1 MTLLSS
7 WAKPLLLMT
16 AIIRTMLGWRM
27 QLQLPQLMQSNRKQ
41 KMQIPLSYA
50 ATAVPTATVT
60 TIARTFNSKLLTQ
73 NSSAGLNNHKYNN
86 INQQQ
91 QKKNKYSSEKY
102 KIYFMREYA
111 QSKLR
116 LQQLKATT
124 KLKVVTK
131 SNYTPHSTEGRRPV
145 IRPQSRR
152 NSINY
157 SNNHKIQNNNNNSKT
172 NWQRRL

>member
-1 MTLLSS
+1 MLLAAGEIVAGQQGENLKRFSYDNRVFDTHTHTHLYTHTHAHTTAAWLTMTLLSS

-86 INQQQ
+86 INV
-91 QKKNKYSSEKY
+91 
-102 KIYFMREYA
+102 
-111 QSKLR
+111 
-116 LQQLKATT
+116 TT
-124 KLKVVTK
+124 T
-131 SNYTPHSTEGRRPV
+131 
-145 IRPQSRR
+145 I
-152 NSINY
+152 
-157 SNNHKIQNNNNNSKT
+157 
-172 NWQRRL
+172 